1 MQTPTPFFAKGK
13 LAAIL
18 FVACLPSLQ
27 AQILNDAFS
36 YGASNSALSAA
47 TANWGPHSGTGHTSI
62 QYQATGLTAPAGYPT
77 ASGGAIS
84 FAGGSGSREEIEA

>member
-47 TANWGPHSGTGHTSI
+47 TANWGPHSGTGLTSI